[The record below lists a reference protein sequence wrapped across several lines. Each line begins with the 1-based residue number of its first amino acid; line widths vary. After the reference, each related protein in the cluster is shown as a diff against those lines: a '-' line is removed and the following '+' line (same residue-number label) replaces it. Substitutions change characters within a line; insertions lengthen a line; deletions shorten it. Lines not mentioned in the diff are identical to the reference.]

1 MEKPQRQLGT
11 VAEPSMPTLIFTHWR
26 EALNQAALSAAARG
40 GYSLA
45 IGSYLD
51 YCRRNGLSVTLDSKR
66 LDIKHFWL
74 LQCFSMSK
82 AKGSKPRRPVP
93 VPPGFETALLSGRF
107 GDWVYYVRNGRQ
119 FRRRYVVP
127 TDRRSPGQLRTR
139 ANFAGAVKYWSH
151 TAELTEQDRAAWET
165 TANQIQSRPRLQQS
179 GPLTG
184 QQYFVGQACK
194 GKPRLGPTSARQARQ
209 RQTSARQVADCG
221 MERTAPRA
229 KTRPQVAQVQCV
241 APSTPESPRHI
252 ALSKGERRPALAG
265 TTRPCRQGCP
275 STAGLRKGIGGQ
287 HRFTVR
293 RRSDARRV
301 HPACSYGA
309 ATVSPRCGLCKGV
322 RNSYLHR
329 SGGWVALWSGMPE
342 AEERGQCRPA
352 PGQSAKRKRR
362 SSRVR
367 LWENLASPSTS
378 SARAF
383 FCFCK
388 ARILP
393 SMLFLMSRR

>member
-1 MEKPQRQLGT
+1 M
-11 VAEPSMPTLIFTHWR
+11 
-26 EALNQAALSAAARG
+26 N
-40 GYSLA
+40 
-45 IGSYLD
+45 
-51 YCRRNGLSVTLDSKR
+51 
-66 LDIKHFWL
+66 
-74 LQCFSMSK
+74 K

-194 GKPRLGPTSARQARQ
+194 GKPRLRP
-209 RQTSARQVADCG
+209 TSARQVADCG

-252 ALSKGERRPALAG
+252 AVSKGERRPALAG

-329 SGGWVALWSGMPE
+329 SFRPWLAPAEPMQRSQNPKFPLQPLPPASGRPFRAKSVPSSPLPVTPRLLPGAL
-342 AEERGQCRPA
+342 A
-352 PGQSAKRKRR
+352 P
-362 SSRVR
+362 V
-367 LWENLASPSTS
+367 
-378 SARAF
+378 
-383 FCFCK
+383 
-388 ARILP
+388 
-393 SMLFLMSRR
+393 

>member
-1 MEKPQRQLGT
+1 
-11 VAEPSMPTLIFTHWR
+11 
-26 EALNQAALSAAARG
+26 
-40 GYSLA
+40 
-45 IGSYLD
+45 
-51 YCRRNGLSVTLDSKR
+51 
-66 LDIKHFWL
+66 
-74 LQCFSMSK
+74 
-82 AKGSKPRRPVP
+82 
-93 VPPGFETALLSGRF
+93 VPPGCETALLSGRF

-139 ANFAGAVKYWSH
+139 ANFARAVKYWSH

-194 GKPRLGPTSARQARQ
+194 GKPRLGPTSARQARLRPTSARQARQ
-209 RQTSARQVADCG
+209 RPTSARQVADCG
-221 MERTAPRA
+221 MERTARA
-229 KTRPQVAQVQCV
+229 KTTPQVAQVQCV
-241 APSTPESPRHI
+241 APSTPESARHI
-252 ALSKGERRPALAG
+252 AVSKGERRPALAG

-287 HRFTVR
+287 HRFNVR
-293 RRSDARRV
+293 RRSDAHRV

-329 SGGWVALWSGMPE
+329 SGWWVALWSGMPE
-342 AEERGQCRPA
+342 AEERGQCRPGPIPASA
-352 PGQSAKRKRR
+352 PPA
-362 SSRVR
+362 RVR
-367 LWENLASPSTS
+367 KTLPRQIRPLQPPSGHPEAPQRRFRLEAVLYHNGILALGCRCGATPLPQ
-378 SARAF
+378 
-383 FCFCK
+383 CFQPK
-388 ARILP
+388 APLG
-393 SMLFLMSRR
+393 SRGHAEG